1 VAEALN
7 DGQKQSFSL
16 AQSLRV
22 AEQRRKIPRVSNS
35 LPEDTAANTSIA
47 NDSIVRVEA
56 NFMFSKGKLKYR
68 VKNLPIDRWSI
79 EEAAE
84 RLENL
89 HMKLNNTI
97 IAWLAE

>member
-1 VAEALN
+1 
-7 DGQKQSFSL
+7 
-16 AQSLRV
+16 
-22 AEQRRKIPRVSNS
+22 
-35 LPEDTAANTSIA
+35 
-47 NDSIVRVEA
+47 
-56 NFMFSKGKLKYR
+56 MFSKGKLKYR